1 MKDSDQMIIVLITG
15 IVLSVIFMI
24 LTPIRREIYRNQEYS
39 EYFTKTHNK
48 LKSLNLD
55 DQVVIGRTIYKLIDS
70 KIRKNSETYNFS
82 NGNESVSVIVENNTM
97 TIMSLD
103 KKCGYMVDVE
113 NNKYRKIPNDEKWK
127 KISDNESENLLK
139 DIFKEELL
147 EKCNIIN
154 FQ

>member
-24 LTPIRREIYRNQEYS
+24 LAPMRREIYRNQEYS

-48 LKSLNLD
+48 LKSLKTD
-55 DQVVIGRTIYKLIDS
+55 DQAVIGKTIYKLIDT
-70 KIRKNSETYNFS
+70 KIGKNSETYNFS

-103 KKCGYMVDVE
+103 KKCGYIVDVE
-113 NNKYRKIPNDEKWK
+113 NNTYRKIPNDEKWK

-147 EKCNIIN
+147 EKCNTIN
-154 FQ
+154 F

>member
-15 IVLSVIFMI
+15 IVLSIIFMI
-24 LTPIRREIYRNQEYS
+24 LAPIRREIYRNQEYS
-39 EYFTKTHNK
+39 EYFTKTHKK
-48 LKSLNLD
+48 LKSLKPD

-82 NGNESVSVIVENNTM
+82 NGTESVSVIVENNTM

-113 NNKYRKIPNDEKWK
+113 NNRYKKIPNDEKWK

-147 EKCNIIN
+147 EKCNTIN
-154 FQ
+154 F

>member
-24 LTPIRREIYRNQEYS
+24 LAPIRREIYRNQEYS
-39 EYFTKTHNK
+39 EYFTKTHKK
-48 LKSLNLD
+48 LKSLKLE
-55 DQVVIGRTIYKLIDS
+55 DQAVIGRTIYKLIDT
-70 KIRKNSETYNFS
+70 KIGKNSETYNFS
-82 NGNESVSVIVENNTM
+82 NGNESVSVTVENNTM

-103 KKCGYMVDVE
+103 KKCGYMVDVK
-113 NNKYRKIPNDEKWK
+113 NSTYRKIPNDEKWK
-127 KISDNESENLLK
+127 KISGNESENLLK

>member
-24 LTPIRREIYRNQEYS
+24 LTPIRREIYRSQEYS

-48 LKSLNLD
+48 LKSLKAD

-113 NNKYRKIPNDEKWK
+113 NNRYKKIPNDEKWK

-147 EKCNIIN
+147 EKCNTIN

>member
-15 IVLSVIFMI
+15 IVLSVIFII

-82 NGNESVSVIVENNTM
+82 NGTESVSVIVENNTM

-103 KKCGYMVDVE
+103 KKCGYIVDVE

>member
-15 IVLSVIFMI
+15 IVLSVIFII

-113 NNKYRKIPNDEKWK
+113 NNRYKKIPNDEKWK

-147 EKCNIIN
+147 EKCNTIN

>member
-15 IVLSVIFMI
+15 IVLSIIFMI
-24 LTPIRREIYRNQEYS
+24 LAPIRREIYRNQEYS
-39 EYFTKTHNK
+39 EYFTKTHKK
-48 LKSLNLD
+48 LKSLKPD

-70 KIRKNSETYNFS
+70 KIRKNSETYDFS

-103 KKCGYMVDVE
+103 KKCGYIVDVE
-113 NNKYRKIPNDEKWK
+113 NNRYKKIPNDEKWK
-127 KISDNESENLLK
+127 KISGNESENLLK

-147 EKCNIIN
+147 EKCNTVN
-154 FQ
+154 F

>member
-24 LTPIRREIYRNQEYS
+24 LTPIRREIYRSQEYS

-48 LKSLNLD
+48 LKSLKAD

-82 NGNESVSVIVENNTM
+82 NGTESVSVIVENNTM

-113 NNKYRKIPNDEKWK
+113 NNRYKKIPNDEKWK

-147 EKCNIIN
+147 EKCNTIN
-154 FQ
+154 F

>member
-15 IVLSVIFMI
+15 IVLSVIFII

-82 NGNESVSVIVENNTM
+82 NGTESVSVTVENNTM

-103 KKCGYMVDVE
+103 KKCGYIVDVE

-147 EKCNIIN
+147 EKCNTIN
-154 FQ
+154 F

>member
-15 IVLSVIFMI
+15 IVLSVIFII

-82 NGNESVSVIVENNTM
+82 NGTESVSVIVENNTI

-103 KKCGYMVDVE
+103 KKCGYIVDVE

>member
-24 LTPIRREIYRNQEYS
+24 LTPIRREIYRSQEYS

-48 LKSLNLD
+48 LKSLKPD

-113 NNKYRKIPNDEKWK
+113 NNRYKKIPNDEKWK

-147 EKCNIIN
+147 EKCNTIN
-154 FQ
+154 F

>member
-24 LTPIRREIYRNQEYS
+24 LTPIRREIYRSQEYS

-48 LKSLNLD
+48 LKSLKAD

-113 NNKYRKIPNDEKWK
+113 NNRYKKIPNDEKWK

-147 EKCNIIN
+147 EKCNTIN
-154 FQ
+154 F

>member
-15 IVLSVIFMI
+15 IVLSIIFMI
-24 LTPIRREIYRNQEYS
+24 LTPIRREIYRSQEYS
-39 EYFTKTHNK
+39 EYFTETHNK
-48 LKSLNLD
+48 LKSLKAD

-113 NNKYRKIPNDEKWK
+113 NNRYKKIPNDEKWK

-147 EKCNIIN
+147 EKCNTIN
-154 FQ
+154 F

>member
-24 LTPIRREIYRNQEYS
+24 LTPIRREIYINQEYS

-70 KIRKNSETYNFS
+70 KIRKNSEIYNFS

-113 NNKYRKIPNDEKWK
+113 NNRYKKIPNDEKWK

-147 EKCNIIN
+147 EKCNTIN
-154 FQ
+154 F

>member
-24 LTPIRREIYRNQEYS
+24 LAPMRREIYRNQEYS

-48 LKSLNLD
+48 LKSLKTD
-55 DQVVIGRTIYKLIDS
+55 DQVVIGRTIYKLIDN

-103 KKCGYMVDVE
+103 KKCGYIVDVE
-113 NNKYRKIPNDEKWK
+113 NNRYKKIPNDEKWK

-147 EKCNIIN
+147 EKCNTIN
-154 FQ
+154 F

>member
-15 IVLSVIFMI
+15 IVLSVIFII

-113 NNKYRKIPNDEKWK
+113 NNRYKKIPNDEKWK

-147 EKCNIIN
+147 EKCNTIN
-154 FQ
+154 F

>member
-24 LTPIRREIYRNQEYS
+24 LTPIRREIYRSQEYS

-48 LKSLNLD
+48 LKSLKPN
-55 DQVVIGRTIYKLIDS
+55 DQAVIGRTIYKLIDS
-70 KIRKNSETYNFS
+70 KIMKNSETYNFS
-82 NGNESVSVIVENNTM
+82 NGTESVSVIVENNTM

-113 NNKYRKIPNDEKWK
+113 NNRYKKIPNDEKWK

-147 EKCNIIN
+147 EKCNTIN
-154 FQ
+154 F

>member
-15 IVLSVIFMI
+15 IVLSVIFII

-113 NNKYRKIPNDEKWK
+113 NNKYKKIPNDEKWK

-147 EKCNIIN
+147 EKCNTIN

>member
-15 IVLSVIFMI
+15 IVLSVIFII

-82 NGNESVSVIVENNTM
+82 NGTESVSVTVENNTM

-103 KKCGYMVDVE
+103 KKCGYIVDVE

>member
-15 IVLSVIFMI
+15 IVLSVMFII
-24 LTPIRREIYRNQEYS
+24 LAPIRREIYRNQEYS
-39 EYFTKTHNK
+39 EYFTKTHKK
-48 LKSLNLD
+48 LKSLKAD
-55 DQVVIGRTIYKLIDS
+55 EQAVIGRTIYKLIDS
-70 KIRKNSETYNFS
+70 KIMKNSETYNFS
-82 NGNESVSVIVENNTM
+82 NGTESVSVIVENNTM

-103 KKCGYMVDVE
+103 KTCGYMVDVE
-113 NNKYRKIPNDEKWK
+113 NNRYKKIPTDEKWK

-147 EKCNIIN
+147 EKCNTIN

>member
-113 NNKYRKIPNDEKWK
+113 NNRYKKIPNDEKWK

-147 EKCNIIN
+147 EKCNTIN
-154 FQ
+154 F

>member
-24 LTPIRREIYRNQEYS
+24 LAPIRREIYRNQEYS
-39 EYFTKTHNK
+39 EYFTKTHKK
-48 LKSLNLD
+48 LKSLKPD

-70 KIRKNSETYNFS
+70 KIRKKSETYDFS

-113 NNKYRKIPNDEKWK
+113 NNKYKKIPNDEKWK

-147 EKCNIIN
+147 EKCNTVN
-154 FQ
+154 F

>member
-1 MKDSDQMIIVLITG
+1 MKDSDQMIVVLITG
-15 IVLSVIFMI
+15 IVLSVMFII
-24 LTPIRREIYRNQEYS
+24 LAPIRNEIYRNQEYS
-39 EYFTKTHNK
+39 EYFTETHKK
-48 LKSLNLD
+48 LKSLKLD
-55 DQVVIGRTIYKLIDS
+55 DQAVIGRTIYKLIDT
-70 KIRKNSETYNFS
+70 KIEKNSETYNFS

-113 NNKYRKIPNDEKWK
+113 NNRYKKIPNDEKWK

-147 EKCNIIN
+147 EKCNTIN
-154 FQ
+154 F

>member
-48 LKSLNLD
+48 LKSLKPN
-55 DQVVIGRTIYKLIDS
+55 DQAVIGRTIYKLIDS
-70 KIRKNSETYNFS
+70 KIMKNSETYNFS
-82 NGNESVSVIVENNTM
+82 NGTESVSVIVENNTM

-113 NNKYRKIPNDEKWK
+113 NNKYKKIPNDEKWK

-147 EKCNIIN
+147 EKCNTIN

>member
-15 IVLSVIFMI
+15 IVLSVIFII

-82 NGNESVSVIVENNTM
+82 NGTESVSVIVENNTM

-103 KKCGYMVDVE
+103 KKCGYIVDVE

-147 EKCNIIN
+147 EKCNTIN
-154 FQ
+154 F

>member
-1 MKDSDQMIIVLITG
+1 MKKEKISLIAGIITILLFLPLMIKQNIT
-15 IVLSVIFMI
+15 S
-24 LTPIRREIYRNQEYS
+24 NN
-39 EYFTKTHNK
+39 EYFEKTHKK
-48 LKSLNLD
+48 LKSLKPD

-103 KKCGYMVDVE
+103 KTCGYMVDVE
-113 NNKYRKIPNDEKWK
+113 NNRYKKIPTDEKWK
-127 KISDNESENLLK
+127 KISPNESENLLK

-147 EKCNIIN
+147 EKCNTIN

>member
-24 LTPIRREIYRNQEYS
+24 LTPIRREIYRSQEYS

-48 LKSLNLD
+48 LKSLKPD

-113 NNKYRKIPNDEKWK
+113 NNRYKKIPNDEKWK

-139 DIFKEELL
+139 DIFKEERL
-147 EKCNIIN
+147 EKCNTIN
-154 FQ
+154 F

>member
-24 LTPIRREIYRNQEYS
+24 LTPIRREIYRSQEYS
-39 EYFTKTHNK
+39 EYFTKTHKK
-48 LKSLNLD
+48 LKSLKPDN
-55 DQVVIGRTIYKLIDS
+55 QVVIGRTIYKLIDS

-82 NGNESVSVIVENNTM
+82 NGTESVSVIVENNTM

-113 NNKYRKIPNDEKWK
+113 NNRYKKIPNDEKWK

-147 EKCNIIN
+147 EKCNTIN
-154 FQ
+154 F

>member
-1 MKDSDQMIIVLITG
+1 MKDSDQMIIILITG
-15 IVLSVIFMI
+15 IVLSIIFMI
-24 LTPIRREIYRNQEYS
+24 LAPIRREIYRNQEYS
-39 EYFTKTHNK
+39 EYFTKTHKK
-48 LKSLNLD
+48 LKSLKPD

-113 NNKYRKIPNDEKWK
+113 KNTYRKIPNDEKWK

>member
-15 IVLSVIFMI
+15 IVLSVIFII
-24 LTPIRREIYRNQEYS
+24 LTPIRREIYRSQEYS

-48 LKSLNLD
+48 LKSLKAD

-113 NNKYRKIPNDEKWK
+113 NNRYKKIPNDEKWK

-147 EKCNIIN
+147 EKCNTIN

>member
-24 LTPIRREIYRNQEYS
+24 LAPMRREIYRNQEYS
-39 EYFTKTHNK
+39 EYFTKTHKK
-48 LKSLNLD
+48 LKSLKTD
-55 DQVVIGRTIYKLIDS
+55 DQVVIGRTIYKLIDN

-103 KKCGYMVDVE
+103 KKCGYIVDVE
-113 NNKYRKIPNDEKWK
+113 NNRYKKIPNDEKWK

-147 EKCNIIN
+147 EKCNTIN
-154 FQ
+154 F

>member
-1 MKDSDQMIIVLITG
+1 MKDSDQMIIILITG
-15 IVLSVIFMI
+15 IVLSIIFMI
-24 LTPIRREIYRNQEYS
+24 LAPIRREIYRNQEYS
-39 EYFTKTHNK
+39 EYFTKTHKK
-48 LKSLNLD
+48 LKLLKPD
-55 DQVVIGRTIYKLIDS
+55 DQAVIGRTIYKLIDS

-113 NNKYRKIPNDEKWK
+113 NNTYRKIPNDEKWK

-147 EKCNIIN
+147 EKCNTIN
-154 FQ
+154 F